1 MKHTLNIPILG
12 FAAYSG
18 TGKTTLL
25 EALIPKLTKAGLR
38 IGMLKHAH
46 HNFDV
51 DQPGKDSHRL
61 RKAGAS
67 QMLISSRNRFA
78 LMTETPES
86 ESEFDY
92 LLTRF
97 DEDKLDV
104 VLVEGCKNIA
114 FPKIELHRE
123 EVGKPWLH
131 PNDENIIAIASDSG
145 ELDSELPQMNIND
158 LEAIAQFVI
167 QYVQEAKAPK
177 SKEKE
182 AACCDT
188 LSPAFLSV
196 VQGQEKILS
205 LVNTV
210 SETEACKIEDAYG
223 RVLADHVVSP
233 VNVPQYTNS
242 AMDGY
247 AIRGD
252 DVERESYQ
260 VVAKV
265 MAGHAYDKPLE
276 VGQAVKIMT
285 GAPTPINGDTV
296 VMREQASKDGDTVTF
311 NGASIKTGQ
320 NVRQA
325 GEDLAIGNDVFT
337 AGTRLASPEMGM
349 IASLGFGEANVFRKL
364 KVAVFS
370 TGDEVQAPGTEQKA
384 NSIYDSNR
392 FTIMGMLEKLGC
404 EILDFGI
411 LEDNEQLMI
420 EALENASAQADV
432 VMTSGGVSVGDADYI
447 KLALDKLGQ
456 IDFWRI
462 NMRPGRPLA
471 FGQINDKPFFGLPG
485 NPVAVMVSFINFVEP
500 ALRKMQGE
508 QGWKPLKVSAI
519 ATENLRSRQGRT
531 EFSRGIY
538 ELDETGRLTVRTTG
552 KQGSGILRSMSEA
565 NCLIEIS
572 PAVDTVKAGE
582 SVTIIPLQAESRP
595 IQNSKVSMS
604 GLFID
609 YRKIFQRDSYG
620 SHHSLHLQRP
630 RQRTDVLV
638 PATPQHSRSSC
649 RSRRYR
655 YH

>member
-1 MKHTLNIPILG
+1 MKYTLNIPILG

-25 EALIPKLTKAGLR
+25 EALLPKLTEAGLR

-51 DQPGKDSHRL
+51 DKPGKDSYRL

-67 QMLISSRNRFA
+67 QMLIASRNRFA
-78 LMTETPES
+78 LMTETPEA
-86 ESEFDY
+86 EAEFEY

-123 EVGKPWLH
+123 EVGEPWLYPH
-131 PNDENIIAIASDSG
+131 DENIIAIASDGG

-177 SKEKE
+177 NKEKD

-210 SETEACKIEDAYG
+210 SEIEACRIENAYG
-223 RVLADHVVSP
+223 RVLAEHIVSP

-247 AIRGD
+247 AIRSD
-252 DVERESYQ
+252 DVERDSYQ
-260 VVAKV
+260 VIAEV
-265 MAGHAYDKPLE
+265 MAGHAYDQPLK

-285 GAPTPINGDTV
+285 GAPTPRNGDTV
-296 VMREQASKDGDTVTF
+296 VMREQATQKGDRVTF
-311 NGASIKTGQ
+311 NGAHIKAGQ

-325 GEDLAIGNDVFT
+325 GEDLAIGSDVFT

-471 FGQINDKPFFGLPG
+471 FGQINNKPFFGLPG

-508 QGWKPLKVSAI
+508 QGWKPLKVNAI

-531 EFSRGIY
+531 EFSRGVY

-572 PAVDTVKAGE
+572 PAIDTVKAGE
-582 SVTIIPLQAESRP
+582 SVTIIP
-595 IQNSKVSMS
+595 
-604 GLFID
+604 D
-609 YRKIFQRDSYG
+609 RKS
-620 SHHSLHLQRP
+620 
-630 RQRTDVLV
+630 VV
-638 PATPQHSRSSC
+638 
-649 RSRRYR
+649 
-655 YH
+655 

>member
-25 EALIPKLTKAGLR
+25 EALLPKLTEAGLR

-51 DQPGKDSHRL
+51 DKPGKDSYRL

-67 QMLISSRNRFA
+67 QMLIASRNRFA
-78 LMTETPES
+78 LMTETPEA
-86 ESEFDY
+86 EAEFEY

-123 EVGKPWLH
+123 EVGKPWLYPH
-131 PNDENIIAIASDSG
+131 DDNIIAIASDTA

-158 LEAIAQFVI
+158 LDAIAQFVL
-167 QYVQEAKAPK
+167 QYVQDAKAPK
-177 SKEKE
+177 SKEKD

-210 SETEACKIEDAYG
+210 SEIEACKIENAYG
-223 RVLADHVVSP
+223 RVLAEDIISP

-247 AIRGD
+247 AIRSD
-252 DVERESYQ
+252 DVDRDSYQ
-260 VVAKV
+260 VVAEV
-265 MAGHAYDKPLE
+265 MAGHAYDQPLQ

-285 GAPTPINGDTV
+285 GAPTPLNGDTV
-296 VMREQASKDGDTVTF
+296 VMREQASQEGDKVTF
-311 NGASIKTGQ
+311 NGAHIKAGQ

-325 GEDLAIGNDVFT
+325 GEDLAIGSDVFT

-447 KLALDKLGQ
+447 KLAVDKLGQ

-471 FGQINDKPFFGLPG
+471 FGQINNKPFFGLPG

-508 QGWKPLKVSAI
+508 QGWKPLKVNAI

-538 ELDETGRLTVRTTG
+538 ELDDTGRLTVRTTG

-572 PAVDTVKAGE
+572 PAIDTVKAGE
-582 SVTIIPLQAESRP
+582 SVTIIPLQGR
-595 IQNSKVSMS
+595 I
-604 GLFID
+604 
-609 YRKIFQRDSYG
+609 
-620 SHHSLHLQRP
+620 
-630 RQRTDVLV
+630 
-638 PATPQHSRSSC
+638 
-649 RSRRYR
+649 
-655 YH
+655 

>member
-25 EALIPKLTKAGLR
+25 EALLPKLTEAGLR

-51 DQPGKDSHRL
+51 DKPGKDSYRL

-67 QMLISSRNRFA
+67 QMLIASRNRFA
-78 LMTETPES
+78 LMTETPEA
-86 ESEFDY
+86 EAEFEY

-123 EVGKPWLH
+123 EVGKPWLYPH
-131 PNDENIIAIASDSG
+131 DDNIIAIASDSA

-158 LEAIAQFVI
+158 LDAIAQFVL
-167 QYVQEAKAPK
+167 QYVQDAKAPK
-177 SKEKE
+177 SKEKD

-188 LSPAFLSV
+188 LFPAFLSV

-210 SETEACKIEDAYG
+210 SEIEACKIENAYG
-223 RVLADHVVSP
+223 RVLAEHIISP

-247 AIRGD
+247 AIRSD
-252 DVERESYQ
+252 DVDRNSYQ
-260 VVAKV
+260 VVAEV
-265 MAGHAYDKPLE
+265 MAGHAYDQPLE

-285 GAPTPINGDTV
+285 GAPTPLNGDTV
-296 VMREQASKDGDTVTF
+296 VMREQASQEGDNVTF
-311 NGASIKTGQ
+311 NGANIKAGQ

-325 GEDLAIGNDVFT
+325 GEDLAIGSDVFT

-471 FGQINDKPFFGLPG
+471 FGQINNKPFFGLPG

-508 QGWKPLKVSAI
+508 QGWKPLKVNAI

-538 ELDETGRLTVRTTG
+538 ELDDTGRLTVRTTG

-572 PAVDTVKAGE
+572 PAIDTVKAGE
-582 SVTIIPLQAESRP
+582 SVTIIPLQGR
-595 IQNSKVSMS
+595 I
-604 GLFID
+604 
-609 YRKIFQRDSYG
+609 
-620 SHHSLHLQRP
+620 
-630 RQRTDVLV
+630 
-638 PATPQHSRSSC
+638 
-649 RSRRYR
+649 
-655 YH
+655 

>member
-25 EALIPKLTKAGLR
+25 EALLPKLTEAGLR

-51 DQPGKDSHRL
+51 DKPGKDSYRL

-67 QMLISSRNRFA
+67 QMLIASRNRFA
-78 LMTETPES
+78 LMTETPEA
-86 ESEFDY
+86 EAEFEY

-123 EVGKPWLH
+123 EVGKPWLYPH
-131 PNDENIIAIASDSG
+131 DENIIAIASDTA

-158 LEAIAQFVI
+158 LDAIAQFVL
-167 QYVQEAKAPK
+167 QYVQDAKAPK
-177 SKEKE
+177 SKEKD

-210 SETEACKIEDAYG
+210 SEIEACKIENAYG
-223 RVLADHVVSP
+223 RVLAEDIISP
-233 VNVPQYTNS
+233 VNVPQYKNS

-247 AIRGD
+247 AIRSD
-252 DVERESYQ
+252 DVDRDSYQ
-260 VVAKV
+260 VVAEV
-265 MAGHAYDKPLE
+265 MAGHAYDQSLQ

-285 GAPTPINGDTV
+285 GAPTPLNGDTV
-296 VMREQASKDGDTVTF
+296 VMREQASQEGDKVTF
-311 NGASIKTGQ
+311 NGAHIKAGQ

-325 GEDLAIGNDVFT
+325 GEDLAIGSDVFT

-471 FGQINDKPFFGLPG
+471 FGQINNKPFFGLPG

-508 QGWKPLKVSAI
+508 QGWKPLKVNAI

-538 ELDETGRLTVRTTG
+538 ELDDTGRLTVRTTG

-572 PAVDTVKAGE
+572 PAIDTVKAGE
-582 SVTIIPLQAESRP
+582 SVTIIPLQGR
-595 IQNSKVSMS
+595 I
-604 GLFID
+604 
-609 YRKIFQRDSYG
+609 
-620 SHHSLHLQRP
+620 
-630 RQRTDVLV
+630 
-638 PATPQHSRSSC
+638 
-649 RSRRYR
+649 
-655 YH
+655 

>member
-25 EALIPKLTKAGLR
+25 EALLPKLTEAGLR

-123 EVGKPWLH
+123 EVGKPWLY

-145 ELDSELPQMNIND
+145 ELDSELPQMSIND

-177 SKEKE
+177 SREKE

-196 VQGQEKILS
+196 LQGQEKILS

-210 SETEACKIEDAYG
+210 AETEACKIEDAYG

-260 VVAKV
+260 VVAEV
-265 MAGHAYDKPLE
+265 MAGHAYDQPLE

-296 VMREQASKDGDTVTF
+296 VMREQASQDGDTVTF

-325 GEDLAIGNDVFT
+325 GEDLAIGSDVFT

-420 EALENASAQADV
+420 DALENASAQADV

-572 PAVDTVKAGE
+572 PAVDTVKTGE
-582 SVTIIPLQAESRP
+582 SVTIIPLQGR
-595 IQNSKVSMS
+595 I
-604 GLFID
+604 
-609 YRKIFQRDSYG
+609 
-620 SHHSLHLQRP
+620 
-630 RQRTDVLV
+630 
-638 PATPQHSRSSC
+638 
-649 RSRRYR
+649 
-655 YH
+655 

>member
-25 EALIPKLTKAGLR
+25 EALLPKLTEAGLR

-51 DQPGKDSHRL
+51 DKPGKDSYRL

-67 QMLISSRNRFA
+67 QMLIASRNRFA
-78 LMTETPES
+78 LMTETPEA
-86 ESEFDY
+86 EAEFEY

-123 EVGKPWLH
+123 EVGKPWLYPH
-131 PNDENIIAIASDSG
+131 DENIIAIASDSA

-158 LEAIAQFVI
+158 LDAIAQFVL
-167 QYVQEAKAPK
+167 QYVQDAKAPK
-177 SKEKE
+177 SKEKD

-210 SETEACKIEDAYG
+210 SEIEACKIENAYG
-223 RVLADHVVSP
+223 RVLAEHIISP

-247 AIRGD
+247 AIRSD
-252 DVERESYQ
+252 DVDRSSYQ
-260 VVAKV
+260 IVAEV
-265 MAGHAYDKPLE
+265 MAGHAYDQPLE

-285 GAPTPINGDTV
+285 GAPTPRNGDTV
-296 VMREQASKDGDTVTF
+296 VMREQASQEGDKVTF
-311 NGASIKTGQ
+311 NGSNIKAGQ

-325 GEDLAIGNDVFT
+325 GEDLAIGSDVFT

-471 FGQINDKPFFGLPG
+471 FGQINNKPFFGLPG

-508 QGWKPLKVSAI
+508 QGWKPLKVKAI

-538 ELDETGRLTVRTTG
+538 ELDDTGRLTVRTTG

-572 PAVDTVKAGE
+572 PAIDTVKAGE
-582 SVTIIPLQAESRP
+582 SVTIIPLQGR
-595 IQNSKVSMS
+595 I
-604 GLFID
+604 
-609 YRKIFQRDSYG
+609 
-620 SHHSLHLQRP
+620 
-630 RQRTDVLV
+630 
-638 PATPQHSRSSC
+638 
-649 RSRRYR
+649 
-655 YH
+655 

>member
-25 EALIPKLTKAGLR
+25 EALLPKLTEAGLR

-51 DQPGKDSHRL
+51 DKPGKDSYRL

-67 QMLISSRNRFA
+67 QMLIASRNRFA
-78 LMTETPES
+78 LMTETPEA
-86 ESEFDY
+86 EAEFEY

-123 EVGKPWLH
+123 EVGKPWLYPH
-131 PNDENIIAIASDSG
+131 DENIIAIASDTA

-158 LEAIAQFVI
+158 LDAIAQFVL

-177 SKEKE
+177 SKEKD

-210 SETEACKIEDAYG
+210 SEIEACKIENAYG
-223 RVLADHVVSP
+223 RVLAEDIISP

-247 AIRGD
+247 AIRSD
-252 DVERESYQ
+252 DVDRDSYQ
-260 VVAKV
+260 VVAEV
-265 MAGHAYDKPLE
+265 MAGHAYDQPLQ

-285 GAPTPINGDTV
+285 GAPTPLNGDTV
-296 VMREQASKDGDTVTF
+296 VMREQASQEGDKVTF
-311 NGASIKTGQ
+311 NGAHIKAGQ

-325 GEDLAIGNDVFT
+325 GEDLAIGSDVFT

-349 IASLGFGEANVFRKL
+349 IASLGFGKANVFRKL

-471 FGQINDKPFFGLPG
+471 FGQINNKPFFGLPG

-508 QGWKPLKVSAI
+508 QGWKPLKVNAI

-538 ELDETGRLTVRTTG
+538 ELDDSGRLTVRTTG

-572 PAVDTVKAGE
+572 PAIDTVKAGE
-582 SVTIIPLQAESRP
+582 SVTIIPLQGR
-595 IQNSKVSMS
+595 I
-604 GLFID
+604 
-609 YRKIFQRDSYG
+609 
-620 SHHSLHLQRP
+620 
-630 RQRTDVLV
+630 
-638 PATPQHSRSSC
+638 
-649 RSRRYR
+649 
-655 YH
+655 

>member
-1 MKHTLNIPILG
+1 MKHKLNIPILG

-25 EALIPKLTKAGLR
+25 EALLPKLTEAGLR

-51 DQPGKDSHRL
+51 DKPGKDSYRL

-67 QMLISSRNRFA
+67 QMLIASRNRFA
-78 LMTETPES
+78 LMTETPEA
-86 ESEFDY
+86 EAEFEY

-123 EVGKPWLH
+123 EVGKPWLYPH
-131 PNDENIIAIASDSG
+131 DENIIAIASDSA

-158 LEAIAQFVI
+158 LDAIAQFVL
-167 QYVQEAKAPK
+167 QYVQDAKAPK
-177 SKEKE
+177 SKEKD

-210 SETEACKIEDAYG
+210 SEIEACKIENAYG
-223 RVLADHVVSP
+223 RVLAEDIISP

-247 AIRGD
+247 AIRSD
-252 DVERESYQ
+252 DVDRDSYQ
-260 VVAKV
+260 VVAEV
-265 MAGHAYDKPLE
+265 MAGHAYDQPLQ
-276 VGQAVKIMT
+276 VGQVVKIMT
-285 GAPTPINGDTV
+285 GAPTPLNGDTV
-296 VMREQASKDGDTVTF
+296 VMREQASQEGDKVTF
-311 NGASIKTGQ
+311 NGAHIKAGQ

-325 GEDLAIGNDVFT
+325 GEDLAIGSDVFT

-349 IASLGFGEANVFRKL
+349 TASLGFGEANVFRKL

-471 FGQINDKPFFGLPG
+471 FGQINNKPFFGLPG

-508 QGWKPLKVSAI
+508 QGWKPLKVNAI

-538 ELDETGRLTVRTTG
+538 ELDDTGRLTVRTTG

-572 PAVDTVKAGE
+572 PAIDTVKAGE
-582 SVTIIPLQAESRP
+582 SVTIIPLQGR
-595 IQNSKVSMS
+595 I
-604 GLFID
+604 
-609 YRKIFQRDSYG
+609 
-620 SHHSLHLQRP
+620 
-630 RQRTDVLV
+630 
-638 PATPQHSRSSC
+638 
-649 RSRRYR
+649 
-655 YH
+655 

>member
-25 EALIPKLTKAGLR
+25 EALLPKLTEAGLR

-51 DQPGKDSHRL
+51 DKPGKDSYRL

-67 QMLISSRNRFA
+67 QMLIASRNRYA
-78 LMTETPES
+78 LMTETPEA
-86 ESEFDY
+86 EAEFEY

-123 EVGKPWLH
+123 EVGKPWLYPH
-131 PNDENIIAIASDSG
+131 DDNIIAIASDSA

-158 LEAIAQFVI
+158 LDAIAQFVL
-167 QYVQEAKAPK
+167 QYVQDAKAPK
-177 SKEKE
+177 SKEKD

-205 LVNTV
+205 LVITV
-210 SETEACKIEDAYG
+210 SEIAACKIENAYG
-223 RVLADHVVSP
+223 RVLAEHIISP

-247 AIRGD
+247 AIRSD
-252 DVERESYQ
+252 DVDRDSYQ
-260 VVAKV
+260 IVAEV
-265 MAGHAYDKPLE
+265 MAGHAYDQPLE

-285 GAPTPINGDTV
+285 GAPTPLNGDTV
-296 VMREQASKDGDTVTF
+296 VMREQASQEGDKVTF
-311 NGASIKTGQ
+311 NGANIKAGQ
-320 NVRQA
+320 NVRQV
-325 GEDLAIGNDVFT
+325 GEDLAIGSDVFT

-471 FGQINDKPFFGLPG
+471 FGQINNKPFFGLPG

-508 QGWKPLKVSAI
+508 QGWKPLKVNAI

-538 ELDETGRLTVRTTG
+538 ELDDTGRLTVRTTG

-572 PAVDTVKAGE
+572 PAIDTVKAGE
-582 SVTIIPLQAESRP
+582 SVTIIPLQGR
-595 IQNSKVSMS
+595 I
-604 GLFID
+604 
-609 YRKIFQRDSYG
+609 
-620 SHHSLHLQRP
+620 
-630 RQRTDVLV
+630 
-638 PATPQHSRSSC
+638 
-649 RSRRYR
+649 
-655 YH
+655 

>member
-25 EALIPKLTKAGLR
+25 EALLPKLTEAGLR

-51 DQPGKDSHRL
+51 DKPGKDSYRL

-67 QMLISSRNRFA
+67 QMLIASRNRFA
-78 LMTETPES
+78 LMTETPEA
-86 ESEFDY
+86 EAEFEY

-97 DEDKLDV
+97 DEGKLDV

-123 EVGKPWLH
+123 EVGKPWLYPH
-131 PNDENIIAIASDSG
+131 DENIIAIASDSA

-158 LEAIAQFVI
+158 LDAIAQFVL
-167 QYVQEAKAPK
+167 QYVQDAKAPK
-177 SKEKE
+177 SKEKD

-210 SETEACKIEDAYG
+210 SEIEACKIENAYG
-223 RVLADHVVSP
+223 RVLAEHIISP

-247 AIRGD
+247 AIRSD
-252 DVERESYQ
+252 DIERDSYQ
-260 VVAKV
+260 VVAEV
-265 MAGHAYDKPLE
+265 MAGHAYDQPLE

-285 GAPTPINGDTV
+285 GAPTPLNGDTV
-296 VMREQASKDGDTVTF
+296 VMREQASQEGDKVTF
-311 NGASIKTGQ
+311 NGVNIKAGQ

-325 GEDLAIGNDVFT
+325 GEDLAIGSDVFT

-471 FGQINDKPFFGLPG
+471 FGQINNKPFFGLPG

-508 QGWKPLKVSAI
+508 QGWKPLKVNAI

-531 EFSRGIY
+531 EFSRGVY
-538 ELDETGRLTVRTTG
+538 ELDDTGRLTVRTTG

-572 PAVDTVKAGE
+572 PAIDTVKAGE
-582 SVTIIPLQAESRP
+582 SVTIIPLQGR
-595 IQNSKVSMS
+595 I
-604 GLFID
+604 
-609 YRKIFQRDSYG
+609 
-620 SHHSLHLQRP
+620 
-630 RQRTDVLV
+630 
-638 PATPQHSRSSC
+638 
-649 RSRRYR
+649 
-655 YH
+655 

>member
-1 MKHTLNIPILG
+1 MKHTLNIPIIG

-25 EALIPKLTKAGLR
+25 EALLPKLTEAGLR

-51 DQPGKDSHRL
+51 DKPGKDSYRL

-67 QMLISSRNRFA
+67 QMLIASRNRFA
-78 LMTETPES
+78 LVTETPEA
-86 ESEFDY
+86 EAEFEY

-123 EVGKPWLH
+123 EVGKPWLYPH
-131 PNDENIIAIASDSG
+131 DENIIAIASDSA

-158 LEAIAQFVI
+158 LDAIAQFVL
-167 QYVQEAKAPK
+167 QYVQDAKAPK
-177 SKEKE
+177 SKEKD

-210 SETEACKIEDAYG
+210 SEIEACKIENAYG
-223 RVLADHVVSP
+223 RVLAEDIISP

-247 AIRGD
+247 AIRSD
-252 DVERESYQ
+252 DVDRDSYQ
-260 VVAKV
+260 VVAEV
-265 MAGHAYDKPLE
+265 MAGHAYDQPLE

-285 GAPTPINGDTV
+285 GAPTPLNGDTV
-296 VMREQASKDGDTVTF
+296 VMREQASQEGDKVTF
-311 NGASIKTGQ
+311 NGAHIKAGQ

-325 GEDLAIGNDVFT
+325 GEDLAIGSDVFT

-471 FGQINDKPFFGLPG
+471 FGQINNKPFFGLPG

-508 QGWKPLKVSAI
+508 QGWKPLKVNAI

-538 ELDETGRLTVRTTG
+538 ELDNTGRLTVRTTG

-572 PAVDTVKAGE
+572 PAIDTVKAGE
-582 SVTIIPLQAESRP
+582 SVTIIPLQGR
-595 IQNSKVSMS
+595 I
-604 GLFID
+604 
-609 YRKIFQRDSYG
+609 
-620 SHHSLHLQRP
+620 
-630 RQRTDVLV
+630 
-638 PATPQHSRSSC
+638 
-649 RSRRYR
+649 
-655 YH
+655 

>member
-25 EALIPKLTKAGLR
+25 EALLPKLTEAGLR

-51 DQPGKDSHRL
+51 DKPGKDSYRL

-67 QMLISSRNRFA
+67 QMLIASRNRFA
-78 LMTETPES
+78 LMTETPEA
-86 ESEFDY
+86 EAEFEY

-97 DEDKLDV
+97 DEDMLDV

-123 EVGKPWLH
+123 EVGKPWLY
-131 PNDENIIAIASDSG
+131 PNDENIIAIASDGG

-167 QYVQEAKAPK
+167 QYVQDAKAPK
-177 SKEKE
+177 SKEKD

-210 SETEACKIEDAYG
+210 SEIEACKIENAYG
-223 RVLADHVVSP
+223 RVLAEHIVSP

-247 AIRGD
+247 AIRSD
-252 DVERESYQ
+252 DVKRDSYQ
-260 VVAKV
+260 VVAEV
-265 MAGHAYDKPLE
+265 MAGHAYDQPLD

-285 GAPTPINGDTV
+285 GAPTPRNGDTV
-296 VMREQASKDGDTVTF
+296 VMREQASQEGDKVTF
-311 NGASIKTGQ
+311 NGANIKAGQ

-325 GEDLAIGNDVFT
+325 GEDLAIGSDVFT

-349 IASLGFGEANVFRKL
+349 IASLGFGEANVFRKV

-471 FGQINDKPFFGLPG
+471 FGQINNKPFFGLPG
-485 NPVAVMVSFINFVEP
+485 NPVAVMVSFINFVES

-508 QGWKPLKVSAI
+508 QGWKPLKVNAI

-531 EFSRGIY
+531 EFSRGVY

-572 PAVDTVKAGE
+572 PAIDTVKAGE
-582 SVTIIPLQAESRP
+582 SVTIIPLQGR
-595 IQNSKVSMS
+595 I
-604 GLFID
+604 
-609 YRKIFQRDSYG
+609 
-620 SHHSLHLQRP
+620 
-630 RQRTDVLV
+630 
-638 PATPQHSRSSC
+638 
-649 RSRRYR
+649 
-655 YH
+655 

>member
-1 MKHTLNIPILG
+1 MIHTLNIPILG

-25 EALIPKLTKAGLR
+25 EALLPKLTETGLR

-51 DQPGKDSHRL
+51 DKPGKDSYRL

-67 QMLISSRNRFA
+67 QMLIASRNRFA
-78 LMTETPES
+78 LMTETTEA
-86 ESEFDY
+86 EAEFEY

-97 DEDKLDV
+97 DTDKLDV

-123 EVGKPWLH
+123 ELGKPWLH
-131 PNDENIIAIASDSG
+131 PHDANIIAIASDTD
-145 ELDSELPQMNIND
+145 ELDCDLPQMSIND
-158 LEAIAQFVI
+158 LDAIVQFVLR
-167 QYVQEAKAPK
+167 YVEAKKHPGN
-177 SKEKE
+177 KEKE
-182 AACCDT
+182 AVCCDT

-196 VQGQEKILS
+196 VEGQEKILS
-205 LVNTV
+205 LVDSV
-210 SETEACKIEDAYG
+210 AETENCKVEHCYG
-223 RVLADHVVSP
+223 RVLADNIISP

-247 AIRGD
+247 AIRSD
-252 DVERESYQ
+252 DLNRESYQ
-260 VVAKV
+260 VMAEVL
-265 MAGHAYDKPLE
+265 AGHAYDKPLE
-276 VGQAVKIMT
+276 MGQTVKIMT
-285 GAPTPINGDTV
+285 GAPTPAFGDTV
-296 VMREQASKDGDTVTF
+296 VMREQASQLGDKVTF
-311 NGASIKTGQ
+311 NASSIKEGQ

-325 GEDLAIGNDVFT
+325 GEDLAIGSDVFT
-337 AGTRLASPEMGM
+337 AGTRLSSPEMGM
-349 IASLGFGEANVFRKL
+349 IASLGFGNANVFRKL
-364 KVAVFS
+364 KVAIFS
-370 TGDEVQAPGTEQKA
+370 TGDEVQNPGSEQKS

-392 FTIMGMLEKLGC
+392 FTIMGMLEQLGC

-411 LEDNEQLMI
+411 LEDNEHLMI
-420 EALENASAQADV
+420 EALEKASQQADM

-471 FGQINDKPFFGLPG
+471 FGKIKDKPFFGLPG

-500 ALRKMQGE
+500 AIRKMQGE
-508 QGWKPLKVSAI
+508 QGWKPLKVNAV

-538 ELDETGRLTVRTTG
+538 ELDDTGRLTVRTTG

-572 PAVDTVKAGE
+572 PAVDTVKVGE
-582 SVTIIPLQAESRP
+582 NVTIIPLQGR
-595 IQNSKVSMS
+595 I
-604 GLFID
+604 
-609 YRKIFQRDSYG
+609 
-620 SHHSLHLQRP
+620 
-630 RQRTDVLV
+630 
-638 PATPQHSRSSC
+638 
-649 RSRRYR
+649 
-655 YH
+655 

>member
-25 EALIPKLTKAGLR
+25 EALLPKLTETGLR

-51 DQPGKDSHRL
+51 DKPGKDSYRL

-67 QMLISSRNRFA
+67 QMLIASRNRFA
-78 LMTETPES
+78 LMTETPEA
-86 ESEFDY
+86 EAEFEY

-123 EVGKPWLH
+123 EVGKPWLYPH
-131 PNDENIIAIASDSG
+131 DDNIIAIASDTA

-158 LEAIAQFVI
+158 LDAIAQFVL
-167 QYVQEAKAPK
+167 QYVQYAKAPK
-177 SKEKE
+177 SKEKD

-210 SETEACKIEDAYG
+210 SEIEACKIENAYG
-223 RVLADHVVSP
+223 RVLAEDIISP

-247 AIRGD
+247 AIRSD
-252 DVERESYQ
+252 DVDRDSYQ
-260 VVAKV
+260 VVAEV
-265 MAGHAYDKPLE
+265 MAGHAYDQPLE

-285 GAPTPINGDTV
+285 GAPTPLNGDTV
-296 VMREQASKDGDTVTF
+296 VMREQASQEGDKVTF
-311 NGASIKTGQ
+311 NGSNIKAGQ

-325 GEDLAIGNDVFT
+325 GEDLAIGSDVFT

-471 FGQINDKPFFGLPG
+471 FGQINNKPFFGLPG

-508 QGWKPLKVSAI
+508 QGWKPLKVNAI

-531 EFSRGIY
+531 EFSRGVY
-538 ELDETGRLTVRTTG
+538 ELDDTGRLTVRTTG

-572 PAVDTVKAGE
+572 PAIDTVKAGE
-582 SVTIIPLQAESRP
+582 SVTIIPLQGR
-595 IQNSKVSMS
+595 I
-604 GLFID
+604 
-609 YRKIFQRDSYG
+609 
-620 SHHSLHLQRP
+620 
-630 RQRTDVLV
+630 
-638 PATPQHSRSSC
+638 
-649 RSRRYR
+649 
-655 YH
+655 

>member
-25 EALIPKLTKAGLR
+25 EALLPKLTEAGLR

-51 DQPGKDSHRL
+51 DKPGKDSYRL

-67 QMLISSRNRFA
+67 QMLIASRNRFA
-78 LMTETPES
+78 LMTETPEA
-86 ESEFDY
+86 EAEFEY

-123 EVGKPWLH
+123 EVGKPWLYPH
-131 PNDENIIAIASDSG
+131 DENIIAIASDSA

-158 LEAIAQFVI
+158 LDAIAQFVL
-167 QYVQEAKAPK
+167 QYVQDAKAPK
-177 SKEKE
+177 SKEKD

-210 SETEACKIEDAYG
+210 SEIEACKVENAYG
-223 RVLADHVVSP
+223 RVLAEHIISP

-247 AIRGD
+247 AIRSD
-252 DVERESYQ
+252 DVDRDSYQ
-260 VVAKV
+260 VVAEV
-265 MAGHAYDKPLE
+265 MAGHAYDQPLE

-285 GAPTPINGDTV
+285 GAPTPRNGDTV
-296 VMREQASKDGDTVTF
+296 VMREQASQEGDKVTF
-311 NGASIKTGQ
+311 NGSNIKAGQ

-325 GEDLAIGNDVFT
+325 GEDLAIGSDVFT

-392 FTIMGMLEKLGC
+392 FTIMGMLEKFGC

-471 FGQINDKPFFGLPG
+471 FGQINNKPFFGLPG

-508 QGWKPLKVSAI
+508 QGWKPLKVNAI

-538 ELDETGRLTVRTTG
+538 ELDDTGCLTVRTTG

-572 PAVDTVKAGE
+572 PAIDTVKAGE
-582 SVTIIPLQAESRP
+582 SVTIIPLQGR
-595 IQNSKVSMS
+595 I
-604 GLFID
+604 
-609 YRKIFQRDSYG
+609 
-620 SHHSLHLQRP
+620 
-630 RQRTDVLV
+630 
-638 PATPQHSRSSC
+638 
-649 RSRRYR
+649 
-655 YH
+655 

>member
-25 EALIPKLTKAGLR
+25 EALLPKLTEAGLR

-51 DQPGKDSHRL
+51 DKPGKDSYRL

-67 QMLISSRNRFA
+67 QMLIASRNRFA
-78 LMTETPES
+78 LMTETPEA
-86 ESEFDY
+86 EAEFEY

-123 EVGKPWLH
+123 EVGKPWLYPH
-131 PNDENIIAIASDSG
+131 DDNIIAIASDTA

-158 LEAIAQFVI
+158 LDAIAQFVL
-167 QYVQEAKAPK
+167 QYVQDAKAPK
-177 SKEKE
+177 SKEKD

-196 VQGQEKILS
+196 VQGQERILS

-210 SETEACKIEDAYG
+210 SEIEACKIENAYG
-223 RVLADHVVSP
+223 RVLAEHIISP

-247 AIRGD
+247 AIRSD
-252 DVERESYQ
+252 DVDRDSYQ
-260 VVAKV
+260 VVAEV
-265 MAGHAYDKPLE
+265 MAGHAYDQPLE

-285 GAPTPINGDTV
+285 GAPTPLNGDTV
-296 VMREQASKDGDTVTF
+296 VMREQASQEGDKVTF
-311 NGASIKTGQ
+311 NGAHIKAGQ

-325 GEDLAIGNDVFT
+325 GEDLAIGSDVFT

-471 FGQINDKPFFGLPG
+471 FGQINNKPFFGLPG

-508 QGWKPLKVSAI
+508 QGWKPLKVNAI

-538 ELDETGRLTVRTTG
+538 ELDDTGRLTVRTTG

-572 PAVDTVKAGE
+572 PAIDTVKAGE
-582 SVTIIPLQAESRP
+582 SVTIIPLQGR
-595 IQNSKVSMS
+595 I
-604 GLFID
+604 
-609 YRKIFQRDSYG
+609 
-620 SHHSLHLQRP
+620 
-630 RQRTDVLV
+630 
-638 PATPQHSRSSC
+638 
-649 RSRRYR
+649 
-655 YH
+655 

>member
-1 MKHTLNIPILG
+1 MKHTLNIPIIG

-25 EALIPKLTKAGLR
+25 EALLPKLTEAGLR

-51 DQPGKDSHRL
+51 DKPGKDSYRL

-67 QMLISSRNRFA
+67 QMLIASRNRFA
-78 LMTETPES
+78 LMTETPEA
-86 ESEFDY
+86 EAEFEY

-123 EVGKPWLH
+123 EVGKPWLYPH
-131 PNDENIIAIASDSG
+131 DDNIIAIASDTA

-158 LEAIAQFVI
+158 LDAIAQFVL

-177 SKEKE
+177 SKEKD

-210 SETEACKIEDAYG
+210 SEIEACKIENAYG
-223 RVLADHVVSP
+223 RVLAEHIISP

-247 AIRGD
+247 AIRSD
-252 DVERESYQ
+252 DVDRDSYQ
-260 VVAKV
+260 VVAEV
-265 MAGHAYDKPLE
+265 MAGHAYDQPLE

-285 GAPTPINGDTV
+285 GAPTPLNGDTV
-296 VMREQASKDGDTVTF
+296 VMREQASQEGDKVTF
-311 NGASIKTGQ
+311 NGSNIKAGQ

-325 GEDLAIGNDVFT
+325 GEDLAIGSDVFT

-471 FGQINDKPFFGLPG
+471 FGQINNKPFFGLPG

-508 QGWKPLKVSAI
+508 QGWKPLKVNAI

-538 ELDETGRLTVRTTG
+538 ELDNTGRLTVRTTG

-572 PAVDTVKAGE
+572 PAIDTVKAGE
-582 SVTIIPLQAESRP
+582 SVTIIPLQGR
-595 IQNSKVSMS
+595 I
-604 GLFID
+604 
-609 YRKIFQRDSYG
+609 
-620 SHHSLHLQRP
+620 
-630 RQRTDVLV
+630 
-638 PATPQHSRSSC
+638 
-649 RSRRYR
+649 
-655 YH
+655 

>member
-25 EALIPKLTKAGLR
+25 EALLPKLTEAGLR

-51 DQPGKDSHRL
+51 DNPGKDSYRL

-67 QMLISSRNRFA
+67 QMLIASRNRFA
-78 LMTETPES
+78 LMTETPEA
-86 ESEFDY
+86 EAEFEY

-123 EVGKPWLH
+123 EVGKPWLYPH
-131 PNDENIIAIASDSG
+131 DENIIAIASDSA

-158 LEAIAQFVI
+158 LDAIAQFVL
-167 QYVQEAKAPK
+167 QYVQDAKAPK
-177 SKEKE
+177 SKEKD

-210 SETEACKIEDAYG
+210 SEIEACKIENAYG
-223 RVLADHVVSP
+223 RVLAEDIISP

-247 AIRGD
+247 AIRSD
-252 DVERESYQ
+252 DVDRDSYQ
-260 VVAKV
+260 VVAEV
-265 MAGHAYDKPLE
+265 MAGHAYDQPLQ

-285 GAPTPINGDTV
+285 GAPTPRNGDTV
-296 VMREQASKDGDTVTF
+296 VMREQASQEGDKVTF
-311 NGASIKTGQ
+311 NGAHIKAGQ

-325 GEDLAIGNDVFT
+325 GEDLAIGSDVFT

-420 EALENASAQADV
+420 EALENASVQADV

-471 FGQINDKPFFGLPG
+471 FGQINNKPFFGLPG

-508 QGWKPLKVSAI
+508 QGWKPLKVNAI

-538 ELDETGRLTVRTTG
+538 ELDNTGRLTVRTTG

-572 PAVDTVKAGE
+572 PAIDTVKAGE
-582 SVTIIPLQAESRP
+582 SVTIIPLQGR
-595 IQNSKVSMS
+595 I
-604 GLFID
+604 
-609 YRKIFQRDSYG
+609 
-620 SHHSLHLQRP
+620 
-630 RQRTDVLV
+630 
-638 PATPQHSRSSC
+638 
-649 RSRRYR
+649 
-655 YH
+655 

>member
-25 EALIPKLTKAGLR
+25 EALLPKLTEAGLR

-51 DQPGKDSHRL
+51 DKPGKDSYRL

-67 QMLISSRNRFA
+67 QMLIASRNRFA
-78 LMTETPES
+78 LMTETPEA
-86 ESEFDY
+86 EAEFEY

-123 EVGKPWLH
+123 EVGKPWLYPH
-131 PNDENIIAIASDSG
+131 DENIIAIASDSA

-158 LEAIAQFVI
+158 LDAIAQFVL
-167 QYVQEAKAPK
+167 QYVQDAKAPK
-177 SKEKE
+177 SKEKD

-210 SETEACKIEDAYG
+210 SEIEACKIENAYG
-223 RVLADHVVSP
+223 RVLAEHIVSP

-247 AIRGD
+247 AIRSD
-252 DVERESYQ
+252 DVDRDSYQ
-260 VVAKV
+260 VVAEV
-265 MAGHAYDKPLE
+265 MAGHAYDQPLE

-285 GAPTPINGDTV
+285 GAPTPRNGDTV
-296 VMREQASKDGDTVTF
+296 VMREQASQEGDKVTF
-311 NGASIKTGQ
+311 NGANIKAGQ

-325 GEDLAIGNDVFT
+325 GEDLAIGSDVFT

-471 FGQINDKPFFGLPG
+471 FGQINNKPFFGLPG

-508 QGWKPLKVSAI
+508 QGWKPLKVNAI

-538 ELDETGRLTVRTTG
+538 ELDDTGRLTVRTTG

-572 PAVDTVKAGE
+572 PAIDTVKAGE
-582 SVTIIPLQAESRP
+582 SVTIIPLQGR
-595 IQNSKVSMS
+595 I
-604 GLFID
+604 
-609 YRKIFQRDSYG
+609 
-620 SHHSLHLQRP
+620 
-630 RQRTDVLV
+630 
-638 PATPQHSRSSC
+638 
-649 RSRRYR
+649 
-655 YH
+655 

>member
-25 EALIPKLTKAGLR
+25 EALLPKLTEAGLR

-51 DQPGKDSHRL
+51 DKPGKDSYRL

-67 QMLISSRNRFA
+67 QMLIASRNRFA
-78 LMTETPES
+78 LMTETPEA
-86 ESEFDY
+86 EAEFEY

-97 DEDKLDV
+97 DEDMLDV

-123 EVGKPWLH
+123 EVGKPWLY
-131 PNDENIIAIASDSG
+131 PNDENIIAIASDGG

-177 SKEKE
+177 NKEKE

-210 SETEACKIEDAYG
+210 SEIEACKIENAYG
-223 RVLADHVVSP
+223 RVLAEHIVSP

-247 AIRGD
+247 AIRSD
-252 DVERESYQ
+252 DVDRDSYQ
-260 VVAKV
+260 VVAEV
-265 MAGHAYDKPLE
+265 MAGHAYDQPLE

-285 GAPTPINGDTV
+285 GAPTPRNGDTV
-296 VMREQASKDGDTVTF
+296 VMREQASQEGDKVTF
-311 NGASIKTGQ
+311 NGANIKAGQ

-325 GEDLAIGNDVFT
+325 GEDLAIGSDVFT
-337 AGTRLASPEMGM
+337 AGARLASPEMGM

-471 FGQINDKPFFGLPG
+471 FGQINNKPFFGLPG

-508 QGWKPLKVSAI
+508 QGWKPLKVNAI

-538 ELDETGRLTVRTTG
+538 ELDDTGRLTVRTTG

-572 PAVDTVKAGE
+572 PAIDTVKAGE
-582 SVTIIPLQAESRP
+582 SVTIIPLQGR
-595 IQNSKVSMS
+595 I
-604 GLFID
+604 
-609 YRKIFQRDSYG
+609 
-620 SHHSLHLQRP
+620 
-630 RQRTDVLV
+630 
-638 PATPQHSRSSC
+638 
-649 RSRRYR
+649 
-655 YH
+655 

>member
-25 EALIPKLTKAGLR
+25 EALLPKLTEAGLR

-51 DQPGKDSHRL
+51 DKPGKDSYRL

-67 QMLISSRNRFA
+67 QMLIASRNRFA
-78 LMTETPES
+78 LMTETPEA
-86 ESEFDY
+86 EAEFEY

-123 EVGKPWLH
+123 EVGKPWLYPH
-131 PNDENIIAIASDSG
+131 DENIIAIASDTA

-158 LEAIAQFVI
+158 LDAIAQFVL
-167 QYVQEAKAPK
+167 QYVQDAKAPK
-177 SKEKE
+177 SKEKD

-210 SETEACKIEDAYG
+210 SEIEACKIENAYG
-223 RVLADHVVSP
+223 RVLAEDIISP

-247 AIRGD
+247 AIRSD
-252 DVERESYQ
+252 DVDRDSYQ
-260 VVAKV
+260 VVAEV
-265 MAGHAYDKPLE
+265 MAGHAYDQPLE

-285 GAPTPINGDTV
+285 GAPTPRNGDTV
-296 VMREQASKDGDTVTF
+296 VMREQASQEGDKVTF
-311 NGASIKTGQ
+311 NGSNIKAGQ

-325 GEDLAIGNDVFT
+325 GEDLAIGSDVFT

-471 FGQINDKPFFGLPG
+471 FGQINNKPFFGLPG

-508 QGWKPLKVSAI
+508 QGWKPLKVNAI

-538 ELDETGRLTVRTTG
+538 ELDNTGRLTVRTTG

-572 PAVDTVKAGE
+572 PAIDTVKAGE
-582 SVTIIPLQAESRP
+582 SVTIIPLQGR
-595 IQNSKVSMS
+595 I
-604 GLFID
+604 
-609 YRKIFQRDSYG
+609 
-620 SHHSLHLQRP
+620 
-630 RQRTDVLV
+630 
-638 PATPQHSRSSC
+638 
-649 RSRRYR
+649 
-655 YH
+655 

>member
-25 EALIPKLTKAGLR
+25 EALLPKLTEAGLR

-51 DQPGKDSHRL
+51 DKPGKDSYRL

-67 QMLISSRNRFA
+67 QMLIASRNRYA
-78 LMTETPES
+78 LMTETPEA
-86 ESEFDY
+86 EAEFEY

-123 EVGKPWLH
+123 EVGKPWLYPH
-131 PNDENIIAIASDSG
+131 DDNIIAIASDSA

-158 LEAIAQFVI
+158 LDAIAQFVL
-167 QYVQEAKAPK
+167 QYVQDAKAPK
-177 SKEKE
+177 SKEKD

-210 SETEACKIEDAYG
+210 SEIEACKIENAYG
-223 RVLADHVVSP
+223 RVLAEHIISP

-247 AIRGD
+247 AIRSD
-252 DVERESYQ
+252 DVDRDSYQ
-260 VVAKV
+260 VVAEV
-265 MAGHAYDKPLE
+265 MAGHAYDQPLQ

-285 GAPTPINGDTV
+285 GAPTPLNGDTV
-296 VMREQASKDGDTVTF
+296 VMREQAIQEGDKVTF
-311 NGASIKTGQ
+311 NGAHIKAGQ

-325 GEDLAIGNDVFT
+325 GEDLAIGSDVFT

-471 FGQINDKPFFGLPG
+471 FGQINNKPFFGLPG

-508 QGWKPLKVSAI
+508 QGWKPLKVNAI

-538 ELDETGRLTVRTTG
+538 ELDDTGRLTVRTTG

-572 PAVDTVKAGE
+572 PAIDTVKAGE
-582 SVTIIPLQAESRP
+582 SVTIIPLQGR
-595 IQNSKVSMS
+595 I
-604 GLFID
+604 
-609 YRKIFQRDSYG
+609 
-620 SHHSLHLQRP
+620 
-630 RQRTDVLV
+630 
-638 PATPQHSRSSC
+638 
-649 RSRRYR
+649 
-655 YH
+655 

>member
-25 EALIPKLTKAGLR
+25 EALLPKLTEAGLR

-51 DQPGKDSHRL
+51 DKPGKDSYRL

-67 QMLISSRNRFA
+67 QMLIASRNRFA
-78 LMTETPES
+78 LMTETPEA
-86 ESEFDY
+86 EAEFEY

-123 EVGKPWLH
+123 EVGKPWLYPH
-131 PNDENIIAIASDSG
+131 DDNIIAIASDTA

-158 LEAIAQFVI
+158 LDAIAQFVL

-177 SKEKE
+177 SKEKD

-210 SETEACKIEDAYG
+210 SEIEACKIENAYG
-223 RVLADHVVSP
+223 RVLAEHIISP

-247 AIRGD
+247 AIRSD
-252 DVERESYQ
+252 DVDRDSYQ
-260 VVAKV
+260 VVAEV
-265 MAGHAYDKPLE
+265 MAGHAYDQPLQ

-285 GAPTPINGDTV
+285 GAPTPLNGDTV
-296 VMREQASKDGDTVTF
+296 VMREQASQEGDKVTF
-311 NGASIKTGQ
+311 NGANIKAGQ

-325 GEDLAIGNDVFT
+325 GEDLAIGSDVFT

-471 FGQINDKPFFGLPG
+471 FGQINNKPFFGLPG

-508 QGWKPLKVSAI
+508 QGWKPLKVNAI

-538 ELDETGRLTVRTTG
+538 ELDDTGRLTVRTTG

-572 PAVDTVKAGE
+572 PAIDTVKAGE
-582 SVTIIPLQAESRP
+582 SVTIIPLQGR
-595 IQNSKVSMS
+595 I
-604 GLFID
+604 
-609 YRKIFQRDSYG
+609 
-620 SHHSLHLQRP
+620 
-630 RQRTDVLV
+630 
-638 PATPQHSRSSC
+638 
-649 RSRRYR
+649 
-655 YH
+655 

>member
-25 EALIPKLTKAGLR
+25 EALLPKLTEAGLR

-51 DQPGKDSHRL
+51 DKPGKDSYRL

-67 QMLISSRNRFA
+67 QMLIASRNRFA
-78 LMTETPES
+78 LMTETPEA
-86 ESEFDY
+86 EAEFEY

-123 EVGKPWLH
+123 EVGKPWLYPH
-131 PNDENIIAIASDSG
+131 DENIIAIASDSA

-158 LEAIAQFVI
+158 LDAIAQFVL
-167 QYVQEAKAPK
+167 QYVQDAKAPK
-177 SKEKE
+177 SKEKD

-210 SETEACKIEDAYG
+210 SEIEACKIENAYG
-223 RVLADHVVSP
+223 RVLAEHIISP

-247 AIRGD
+247 AIRSD
-252 DVERESYQ
+252 DVDRDSYQ
-260 VVAKV
+260 VVAEV
-265 MAGHAYDKPLE
+265 MAGHAYDQPLE

-285 GAPTPINGDTV
+285 GAPTPRNGDTV
-296 VMREQASKDGDTVTF
+296 VMREQASQEGDKVTF
-311 NGASIKTGQ
+311 NGANIKAGQ

-325 GEDLAIGNDVFT
+325 GEDLAIGSDVFT

-471 FGQINDKPFFGLPG
+471 FGQINNKPFFGLPG

-508 QGWKPLKVSAI
+508 QGWKPLKVNAI

-538 ELDETGRLTVRTTG
+538 ELDDTGHLTVRTTG

-572 PAVDTVKAGE
+572 PAIDTVKAGE
-582 SVTIIPLQAESRP
+582 SVTIIPLQGR
-595 IQNSKVSMS
+595 I
-604 GLFID
+604 
-609 YRKIFQRDSYG
+609 
-620 SHHSLHLQRP
+620 
-630 RQRTDVLV
+630 
-638 PATPQHSRSSC
+638 
-649 RSRRYR
+649 
-655 YH
+655 

>member
-25 EALIPKLTKAGLR
+25 EALLPKLTEAGLR

-123 EVGKPWLH
+123 EVGKPWLY

-145 ELDSELPQMNIND
+145 ELVSDLPQMNINE

-167 QYVQEAKAPK
+167 EYVQEAKAPK

-210 SETEACKIEDAYG
+210 AETEACKIENAYG
-223 RVLADHVVSP
+223 RVLAHHVVSP

-260 VVAKV
+260 VVAEV
-265 MAGHAYDKPLE
+265 MAGHAYDQPLE

-296 VMREQASKDGDTVTF
+296 VMREQASQDGDTVTF

-325 GEDLAIGNDVFT
+325 GEDLAIGSDVFT
-337 AGTRLASPEMGM
+337 AGTRLASPEVGM

-411 LEDNEQLMI
+411 LEDNKQLMI

-582 SVTIIPLQAESRP
+582 SVTIIPLQGR
-595 IQNSKVSMS
+595 I
-604 GLFID
+604 
-609 YRKIFQRDSYG
+609 
-620 SHHSLHLQRP
+620 
-630 RQRTDVLV
+630 
-638 PATPQHSRSSC
+638 
-649 RSRRYR
+649 
-655 YH
+655 

>member
-25 EALIPKLTKAGLR
+25 EALLPKLTEAGLR

-51 DQPGKDSHRL
+51 DKPGKDSYRL

-67 QMLISSRNRFA
+67 QMLIASRNRFA
-78 LMTETPES
+78 LMTETPEA
-86 ESEFDY
+86 EAEFEY

-123 EVGKPWLH
+123 EVGKPWLYPH
-131 PNDENIIAIASDSG
+131 DENFIAIASDTA

-158 LEAIAQFVI
+158 LDAIAQFVL

-177 SKEKE
+177 SKEKD

-210 SETEACKIEDAYG
+210 SEIEACKIENAYG
-223 RVLADHVVSP
+223 RVLAEHIISP

-247 AIRGD
+247 AIRSD
-252 DVERESYQ
+252 DVDRDSYQ
-260 VVAKV
+260 VVAEV
-265 MAGHAYDKPLE
+265 MAGHAYDQPLE

-285 GAPTPINGDTV
+285 GAPTPLNGDTV
-296 VMREQASKDGDTVTF
+296 VMREQASQEGDKVTF
-311 NGASIKTGQ
+311 NDSNIKAGQ

-325 GEDLAIGNDVFT
+325 GEDLAIGSDVFT

-471 FGQINDKPFFGLPG
+471 FGQINNKPFFGLPG

-508 QGWKPLKVSAI
+508 QGWKPLKVNAI

-538 ELDETGRLTVRTTG
+538 ELDDTGRLTVRTTG

-572 PAVDTVKAGE
+572 PAIDTVKAGE
-582 SVTIIPLQAESRP
+582 SVTIIPLQGR
-595 IQNSKVSMS
+595 I
-604 GLFID
+604 
-609 YRKIFQRDSYG
+609 
-620 SHHSLHLQRP
+620 
-630 RQRTDVLV
+630 
-638 PATPQHSRSSC
+638 
-649 RSRRYR
+649 
-655 YH
+655 

>member
-25 EALIPKLTKAGLR
+25 EALLPKLTEAGLR

-51 DQPGKDSHRL
+51 DKPGKDSYRL

-67 QMLISSRNRFA
+67 QMLIASRNRYA
-78 LMTETPES
+78 LMTETPEA
-86 ESEFDY
+86 EAEFEY

-123 EVGKPWLH
+123 EVGKPWLYPH
-131 PNDENIIAIASDSG
+131 DDNIIAIASDSA

-158 LEAIAQFVI
+158 LDAIAQFVL
-167 QYVQEAKAPK
+167 QYVQDAKAPK
-177 SKEKE
+177 SKEKD

-210 SETEACKIEDAYG
+210 SEIEACKIENAYG
-223 RVLADHVVSP
+223 RVLAEHIISP

-247 AIRGD
+247 AIRSD
-252 DVERESYQ
+252 DVDRDSYQ
-260 VVAKV
+260 VVAEV
-265 MAGHAYDKPLE
+265 MAGHAYDQPLE

-285 GAPTPINGDTV
+285 GAPTPLNGDTV
-296 VMREQASKDGDTVTF
+296 VMREQASQEGDKVTF
-311 NGASIKTGQ
+311 NGAHIKAGQ
-320 NVRQA
+320 NARQA
-325 GEDLAIGNDVFT
+325 GEDLAIGSDVFT

-411 LEDNEQLMI
+411 LEDSEQLMI

-471 FGQINDKPFFGLPG
+471 FGQINNKPFFGLPG

-508 QGWKPLKVSAI
+508 QGWKPLKVNAI

-531 EFSRGIY
+531 EFSRGVY
-538 ELDETGRLTVRTTG
+538 ELDDTGRLTVRTTG

-572 PAVDTVKAGE
+572 PAIDTVKAGE
-582 SVTIIPLQAESRP
+582 SVTIIPLQGR
-595 IQNSKVSMS
+595 I
-604 GLFID
+604 
-609 YRKIFQRDSYG
+609 
-620 SHHSLHLQRP
+620 
-630 RQRTDVLV
+630 
-638 PATPQHSRSSC
+638 
-649 RSRRYR
+649 
-655 YH
+655 